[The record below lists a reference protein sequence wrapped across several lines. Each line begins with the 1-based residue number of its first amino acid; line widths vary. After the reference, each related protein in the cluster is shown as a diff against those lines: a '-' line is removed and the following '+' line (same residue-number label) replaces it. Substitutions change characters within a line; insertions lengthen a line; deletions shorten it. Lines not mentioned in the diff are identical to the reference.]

1 MRALWPMLYLSGYV
15 TTDDVA
21 QPNND
26 RRLRP
31 PRVPNLEIAQLFRG
45 EAIGRFAEAAGDEQR
60 LYGLHRAMLAG
71 DGDAFGRAE

>member
-1 MRALWPMLYLSGYV
+1 MLYLFGYV

-45 EAIGRFAEAAGDEQR
+45 EGIGRFAEAAGDEQR

-71 DGDAFGRAE
+71 GGDAFGRAE